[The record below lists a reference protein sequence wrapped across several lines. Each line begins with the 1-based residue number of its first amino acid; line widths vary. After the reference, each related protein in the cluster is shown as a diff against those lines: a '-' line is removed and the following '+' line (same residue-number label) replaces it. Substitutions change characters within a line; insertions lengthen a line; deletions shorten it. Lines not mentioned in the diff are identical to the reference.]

1 MTKKTVIS
9 SRIFAG
15 LMFVLCAGV
24 SAQEGHPYEGTW
36 RGSITMATDVPV
48 VMIVDFDG
56 ENLQGIINPGRN
68 SYNFLT
74 VAHDAPN
81 WTLTVTAATRVGE
94 EISFTGVMH
103 DIGSVNRV
111 IEGTWEQG
119 GKDYPFKISRE

>member
-1 MTKKTVIS
+1 
-9 SRIFAG
+9 
-15 LMFVLCAGV
+15 
-24 SAQEGHPYEGTW
+24 
-36 RGSITMATDVPV
+36 MATDVPV

-74 VAHDAPN
+74 VTHDAPN